1 MIQGA
6 QKEDVMTRQQT
17 SSQQQDKLLNQIL
30 NNTKLLLDAPYR
42 EQLIEKDQLS
52 SLPQADTHQ

>member
-6 QKEDVMTRQQT
+6 QKGDVMTRQQT

-42 EQLIEKDQLS
+42 EKLIEKDQLS